1 MHMRKLSLDQ
11 SLMLAILFVLLLFF
25 VFLMSREAVYPK
37 VYFSETVLVAGRFI
51 EAFVSFFKKT

>member
-11 SLMLAILFVLLLFF
+11 SLMLAILFVLLLVF

-37 VYFSETVLVAGRFI
+37 VYFSETVSVVGRFI

>member
-11 SLMLAILFVLLLFF
+11 SLMLAILFVLLLVF
-25 VFLMSREAVYPK
+25 VFLMSGEAVYPK
-37 VYFSETVLVAGRFI
+37 VYFSETVSVVGRFI